1 MMLSIKEREH
11 IQCQFAAFCK
21 VVFRNATC
29 TYFRDLGRKRKREIS
44 LEYLTVQTYFEAHST
59 DEYFVAHDKPTAFS
73 VVGQSVI
80 VDSEKLANAL
90 LCLSEKR
97 REIILLSYYLRY
109 TDMQIAALFGQ
120 ARSTINYQKN
130 EALKQLRKEMERTD
144 DKKQDFL

>member
-1 MMLSIKEREH
+1 MLSNKDKERIE
-11 IQCQFAAFCK
+11 CQFAAFCK
-21 VVFRNATC
+21 IVLYHAKC
-29 TYFRDLGRKRKREIS
+29 SYFKTKDRQRAKEIS
-44 LEYLTVQTYFEAHST
+44 LDFLYEKWQFEPHST

-80 VDSEKLANAL
+80 VDSEKLASAL

-109 TDMQIAALFGQ
+109 TDMQIAALFKQ

-130 EALKQLRKEMERTD
+130 EALKQLRKEME
-144 DKKQDFL
+144 

>member
-1 MMLSIKEREH
+1 MLSNIDKERIE
-11 IQCQFAAFCK
+11 CQFSTFCK
-21 VVFRNATC
+21 IVLYHAKCSYLKTKGIQRA
-29 TYFRDLGRKRKREIS
+29 KEIS
-44 LEYLTVQTYFEAHST
+44 IDYLYEKWQFEPHST

-80 VDSEKLANAL
+80 VDSEKLASAL

-130 EALKQLRKEMERTD
+130 VALKQLQKEMERTD
-144 DKKQDFL
+144 DEK